1 MSVVHIS
8 TMSGKLKGIPS
19 INTNTLTNK
28 FCQKMFNSTK
38 ENLICKSCYSYEML
52 QTFRKNC
59 IPKFEQNSKVL
70 SEAIIP
76 NLYLPKI
83 NASFFRFSAHGEL
96 INKNHLI
103 NLMNLTLKNPHT
115 TFTLWTKKKGLVISY
130 CKKYGKPDNL
140 ILIYSN
146 EIIGS
151 IAKLPEYFD
160 KTFNNILK
168 KDSSVN
174 CFQKCIDC
182 LLCYTK
188 NDTETI
194 IEVKK

>member
-1 MSVVHIS
+1 MGVVHIS

-96 INKNHLI
+96 VNEVDFI
-103 NLMNLTLKNPHT
+103 NLVNLAIKCL
-115 TFTLWTKKKGLVISY
+115 LLVI
-130 CKKYGKPDNL
+130 
-140 ILIYSN
+140 
-146 EIIGS
+146 
-151 IAKLPEYFD
+151 
-160 KTFNNILK
+160 
-168 KDSSVN
+168 
-174 CFQKCIDC
+174 
-182 LLCYTK
+182 
-188 NDTETI
+188 
-194 IEVKK
+194 